1 MILKICKMKSELR
14 NINRGEIVYH
24 KKMTTTSWHLKIRTI
39 FPMELDIDKNP
50 GYVIPV
56 MIGYNNQGI
65 PVLRRFMLWSYDA
78 MRNIADITIHPSPDK
93 ELYNWLGDLQNGK
106 IIKWMNP
113 EEMMLQ
119 ESNTECYYLIG
130 NADAQSFFYQFNR
143 NLPFSSTVNS
153 FIYSRHTGE
162 FFPDVDG
169 SYPLNYH
176 IVYPYSPERV
186 LDLFRSD
193 FIRTSRDF
201 RIILA
206 GSDEVNKLFT
216 NFFKKE
222 WATTE
227 DQVRIVNFNNPY

>member
-1 MILKICKMKSELR
+1 
-14 NINRGEIVYH
+14 
-24 KKMTTTSWHLKIRTI
+24 
-39 FPMELDIDKNP
+39 MELDIDKNP

-119 ESNTECYYLIG
+119 ESNAECYYLIG
-130 NADAQSFFYQFNR
+130 NADAQSFYQFNR

-162 FFPDVDG
+162 FFRMWMGVT
-169 SYPLNYH
+169 
-176 IVYPYSPERV
+176 
-186 LDLFRSD
+186 RS
-193 FIRTSRDF
+193 
-201 RIILA
+201 II
-206 GSDEVNKLFT
+206 
-216 NFFKKE
+216 
-222 WATTE
+222 
-227 DQVRIVNFNNPY
+227 I